1 MSACPSLASTQDH
14 SFTIIPIF
22 LRLDAP
28 ASVQFT
34 MVGDKA
40 INPYL
45 ERLGTDGPTKKD
57 DFLEKFQGGG
67 GSFPIQKFMLQIFAI
82 INGSSVM
89 YSGKKP

>member
-40 INPYL
+40 INYVADFCHYK
-45 ERLGTDGPTKKD
+45 RFFGHVFRKKTIRP
-57 DFLEKFQGGG
+57 LVGKWSRGQG
-67 GSFPIQKFMLQIFAI
+67 
-82 INGSSVM
+82 
-89 YSGKKP
+89 